1 VSLAVGALV
10 LLAALAAPAT
20 AQGLAV
26 PAPAAMSAELPAAF
40 AGAEGEAVQ
49 VADPFIELHT
59 GPGRGYP
66 VFHVA
71 TRGEWVLI
79 ELRHTDWFR
88 LRTARGQQGWVT
100 RAQLQGTLTQA
111 GTPKTFRDIALD
123 DYLQRRLELGAAYGR
138 FSKEPMLEVRLGY
151 RLSDT
156 FTLEGGLGQVQGVFS
171 GTDFWH
177 LALMSEPWSD
187 RRLSPF
193 FALGMG
199 RFKNIPNTSL
209 VGATTT
215 NANLGQAT
223 LGLRWHLGER
233 FVARAQYTIYTAFL
247 SDARSGQY
255 RAFNAGVS
263 FFF

>member
-1 VSLAVGALV
+1 MRSE
-10 LLAALAAPAT
+10 P
-20 AQGLAV
+20 
-26 PAPAAMSAELPAAF
+26 PPAF
-40 AGAEGEAVQ
+40 AGTEHEAVQ

-71 TRGEWVLI
+71 ARGEWVLI

-88 LRTARGQQGWVT
+88 VRTARGQQGWVT

-111 GTPKTFRDIALD
+111 GTPKSLRDIALD
-123 DYLQRRLELGAAYGR
+123 DFLQRRLELGAAWGR
-138 FSKEPMLEVRLGY
+138 FSKEPMLEVRAGY

-156 FTLEGGLGQVQGVFS
+156 FTLEGSLGQVQGVFS

-177 LALMSEPWSD
+177 LALMNEPWSD

-193 FALGMG
+193 FALGVG

-233 FVARAQYTIYTAFL
+233 FVARAQYTIYTAFIA
-247 SDARSGQY
+247 DTRSGQY